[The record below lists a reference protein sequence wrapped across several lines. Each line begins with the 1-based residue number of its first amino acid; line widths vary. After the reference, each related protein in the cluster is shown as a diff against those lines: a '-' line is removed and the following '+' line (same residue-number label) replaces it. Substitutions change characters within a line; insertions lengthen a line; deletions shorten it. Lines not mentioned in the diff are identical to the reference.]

1 VNLHTEVSHLLQELG
16 VINYNTYTVSSS
28 NTSTARARKGT
39 EFAIILLSIS
49 VLCVRLIDIGALF
62 AARAAQLVAPEVIA
76 KKKQVDAKNCC
87 SIVSFGDYEGEQ
99 WMAGLTFIYR

>member
-1 VNLHTEVSHLLQELG
+1 
-16 VINYNTYTVSSS
+16 VSSS
-28 NTSTARARKGT
+28 NTSTARARIGT

-99 WMAGLTFIYR
+99 CRPYIYLPVRRVSNEIFLLTA